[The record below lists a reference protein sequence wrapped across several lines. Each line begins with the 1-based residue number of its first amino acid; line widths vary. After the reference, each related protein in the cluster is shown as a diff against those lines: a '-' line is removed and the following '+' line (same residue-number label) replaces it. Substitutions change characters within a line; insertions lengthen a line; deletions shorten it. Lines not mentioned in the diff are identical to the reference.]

1 MTHCHFGGS
10 ECRMTS
16 LSARRTIYKKRGLA
30 PVAGSE
36 KFPVITTYHSKFCL
50 DFHLK
55 RVITSYLKL
64 VIISAMDTPFFN
76 VSHSLVLFSK

>member
-16 LSARRTIYKKRGLA
+16 LSARRTIYKKRGPA

-36 KFPVITTYHSKFCL
+36 NFPVITTYHSKFCL

-55 RVITSYLKL
+55 L

-76 VSHSLVLFSK
+76 LSHSLVLFSK